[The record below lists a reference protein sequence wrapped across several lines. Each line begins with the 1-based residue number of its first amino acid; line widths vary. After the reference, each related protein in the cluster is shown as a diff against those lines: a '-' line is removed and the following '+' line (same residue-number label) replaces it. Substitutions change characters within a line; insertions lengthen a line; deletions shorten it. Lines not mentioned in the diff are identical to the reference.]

1 MIRHIAKRRETER
14 NKMKNNLTTKPPQTA
29 LLKKRAE
36 LAAHGINLRE
46 LCEAKNISYQAAR
59 ELLCGKSS
67 GRRGNSHRA
76 AVALG
81 LKPDPEKLAA

>member
-1 MIRHIAKRRETER
+1 
-14 NKMKNNLTTKPPQTA
+14 MKHAITTKPPKDA

-36 LAAHGINLRE
+36 LAAKGINLRE

-59 ELLCGKSS
+59 ELLCGKAS
-67 GRRGNSHRA
+67 GRRGNTHRA

>member
-1 MIRHIAKRRETER
+1 MKHITD
-14 NKMKNNLTTKPPQTA
+14 TKPTEDA
-29 LLKKRAE
+29 LLKKRAA

-46 LCEAKNISYQAAR
+46 LCEANKISYQAAR

-76 AVALG
+76 AIFLG
-81 LKPDPEKLAA
+81 LKPDPEKTSN

>member
-1 MIRHIAKRRETER
+1 
-14 NKMKNNLTTKPPQTA
+14 MKHTTSTKPTKAA
-29 LLKKRAE
+29 LLQKKAE

-59 ELLCGKSS
+59 ELLCGVSS

-81 LKPDPEKLAA
+81 LKPDPEKIAKAQS

>member
-1 MIRHIAKRRETER
+1 
-14 NKMKNNLTTKPPQTA
+14 MKQTIDTKPTQEA

-46 LCEAKNISYQAAR
+46 LCAAKKISYQAAR
-59 ELLCGKSS
+59 ELLCGKAS
-67 GRRGNSHRA
+67 GRRGNAHHA

>member
-1 MIRHIAKRRETER
+1 
-14 NKMKNNLTTKPPQTA
+14 MKNNLTTKPPKAA

-46 LCEAKNISYQAAR
+46 LCEVKNINYQAAR
-59 ELLCGKSS
+59 LLLCGASS
-67 GRRGNSHRA
+67 GRRGDSHRA